1 MKKEYWEVLSIALET
16 AAFFLAAPDFLG
28 ERVLRNI
35 GRMFDGF
42 LRPIGLEAA
51 TVARDLRGIVT
62 IGWGRPWPRIW
73 QIAIVLL
80 ADVCLIASWWFDWH
94 PLAGLMRGTMMDN
107 PLAGWFFF
115 GVLNLTVLCYVV
127 EMLVVSATGNANGKG
142 ALFLVGSI
150 LFITSKSIAILVAL
164 EKVGGV

>member
-1 MKKEYWEVLSIALET
+1 MKKEYWEVLSFAPET

-35 GRMFDGF
+35 GRMFDDF

-62 IGWGRPWPRIW
+62 IGWDRPWPRIW

-80 ADVCLIASWWFDWH
+80 ADVSHRFMVVR
-94 PLAGLMRGTMMDN
+94 LA
-107 PLAGWFFF
+107 PAGR
-115 GVLNLTVLCYVV
+115 LY
-127 EMLVVSATGNANGKG
+127 ARHH
-142 ALFLVGSI
+142 
-150 LFITSKSIAILVAL
+150 
-164 EKVGGV
+164 GG